1 MEEALVLILG
11 GIVRI
16 LIWVVVEFCFYT
28 VCWSIGWCVL
38 KLITIARYP
47 KPNSKPEY
55 VIVVGFLAIISFIVF
70 ANLIGIAG

>member
-16 LIWVVVEFCFYT
+16 LIWVVVEFCFYI

-38 KLITIARYP
+38 KFITIGRYP

-55 VIVVGFLAIISFIVF
+55 AIAVGVLTIISLIVF